1 MDKLS
6 KIYLNTR
13 KINKDEILNLLIR
26 EIEKANSTI
35 LSDKVNIEYI
45 FGRDILSEVKKT
57 FGQKIIDFFNSSKSP
72 YILMFA
78 RVNSKEQ
85 ELDSSFQVNRIQTK
99 LFSDKEYKLR
109 SLNIGEERFVFMLI
123 YHEEIDKFKLKN
135 RSAREILSY
144 IYVDNLNNPLD
155 ISRVENDRL
164 VDVFYKLGFVDFE
177 DKPIDFKLIIK
188 KDIIQIMIRDDE
200 DAFLLGG
207 YLMNKFKSLFREK
220 GIRIYLRDY
229 IRKAKGY
236 IFIARFYSKEISKY
250 WYI

>member
-1 MDKLS
+1 MDNLS

-45 FGRDILSEVKKT
+45 FERDIQSE
-57 FGQKIIDFFNSSKSP
+57 FNGIFEENIYNIFNSSKSP
-72 YILMFA
+72 YILMYA
-78 RVNSKEQ
+78 KVNSKEQ

-109 SLNIGEERFVFMLI
+109 SLNIGEDRFVFMLI
-123 YHEEIDKFKLKN
+123 YYEEIDKFKLIN
-135 RSAREILSY
+135 RSAREISSY

-155 ISRVENDRL
+155 INRVENERL
-164 VDVFYKLGFVDFE
+164 VDIFYKLGFVDF
-177 DKPIDFKLIIK
+177 DGKPIDFKLIIK
-188 KDIIQIMIRDDE
+188 KDIIQIMIQDGK

-229 IRKAKGY
+229 IRKANGY